1 MGSTKW
7 VLLTSKSRNSPN
19 VQLLNTINLIPRV
32 TSEQAVLLNF
42 TETDGMLG
50 IRKRAERD
58 LEGFEAPR
66 WE

>member
-1 MGSTKW
+1 MYDQKCSTKLC
-7 VLLTSKSRNSPN
+7 VRILNS
-19 VQLLNTINLIPRV
+19 INLILRV
-32 TSEQAVLLNF
+32 TCEQAVLLNF

-66 WE
+66 WG